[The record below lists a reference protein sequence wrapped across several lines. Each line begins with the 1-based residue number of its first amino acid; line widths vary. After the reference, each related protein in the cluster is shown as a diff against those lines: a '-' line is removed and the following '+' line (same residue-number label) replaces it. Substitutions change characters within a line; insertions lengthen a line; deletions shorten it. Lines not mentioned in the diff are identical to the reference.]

1 MNDKEMTLVYENEND
16 RAFGLAGMAI
26 SLASLD
32 AIDRI
37 AEVSLD
43 ADGPM
48 VAFSHTYYFS
58 GSPSVSPKATWN
70 NLLQN
75 FHITASMV
83 VGNVMARSLVRLQS
97 EVPEEVMT
105 QIHDMIVVEG
115 RETCSLEDDEIENL
129 YRRTLSYSRRI
140 FGNPRLHPAV
150 EQFAS
155 LLALRRQ
162 LSGQEILEELH
173 RLQFV

>member
-1 MNDKEMTLVYENEND
+1 MTLIYENEND

-43 ADGPM
+43 AEGPM
-48 VAFSHTYYFS
+48 VTFSHTYYFS

-83 VGNVMARSLVRLQS
+83 VGNVMARSLVRLHS
-97 EVPEEVMT
+97 EVPDEVMKR
-105 QIHDMIVVEG
+105 IHDLIVEEG
-115 RETCSLEDDEIENL
+115 RDTCSLEDDEIENL

-140 FGNPRLHPAV
+140 FGNPRLHPSV

-155 LLALRRQ
+155 LLSLRRQ